1 MAGLIDKMIVG
12 AKRGMNSVSGSSKTI
27 AKKAEI
33 NVEIEDLEKIRED
46 LTRNLGELIY
56 NLQKSGEIY
65 IEKSINIYN
74 EIVTYDERLKV
85 LKQELEKLDEIRREE
100 QETIVNQN
108 SGISQSNQNLR
119 KCSACG
125 TLNEEDAN
133 FCAICGNKLL

>member
-12 AKRGMNSVSGSSKTI
+12 AKKGMNSVSGSSKTI

-33 NVEIEDLEKIRED
+33 NVEIENLEKARED
-46 LTRNLGELIY
+46 LIRNLGELIY

-85 LKQELEKLDEIRREE
+85 LKQELEKIDEIRREE
-100 QETIVNQN
+100 QEITANQN
-108 SGISQSNQNLR
+108 ISTSKSSGNL
-119 KCSACG
+119 KTCSECG
-125 TLNEEDAN
+125 TMNEADAN
-133 FCAICGNKLL
+133 FCAICGNRLL